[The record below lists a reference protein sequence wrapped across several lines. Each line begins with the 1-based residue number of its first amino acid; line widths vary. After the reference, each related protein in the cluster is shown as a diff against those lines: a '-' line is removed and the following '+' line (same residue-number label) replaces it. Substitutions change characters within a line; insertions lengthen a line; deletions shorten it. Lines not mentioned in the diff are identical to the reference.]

1 MAQATQIDPMLQ
13 RMLGAL
19 RLDLATYEDVE
30 QDKKAT
36 GQAAFIVVATSAV
49 AGAVSYALTGVGGAE
64 DGILGAIGALVGWA
78 VYAWLAYQLG
88 TKLLRGPETK
98 ADWGEVARTLGFANT
113 ARFLYVFALV
123 PGLAAVVQLVV
134 GLWVLVATIVALR
147 AALDCTVLRAV
158 LIAIAASVAQAIVFV
173 VALSLIA

>member
-1 MAQATQIDPMLQ
+1 MLQ

-49 AGAVSYALTGVGGAE
+49 AGAVSYALTGVGGAG

-158 LIAIAASVAQAIVFV
+158 LIAIAASVAQAIIFV